1 MFTRVLTN
9 QVKES
14 LFKGLVIII
23 YGARQVGK
31 TTMVKDILSYFKPD
45 EAVYFDCDLT
55 RYREALSTQ
64 DEIILKNLVAGKK
77 LVVIDE
83 AQRVENIGLTLKI
96 LHGYFPQTQFIAT
109 GSSSFELANQICEP
123 LTGRSKIFTLYP
135 LSILELKS
143 QYNNLELQ
151 SHLQNI
157 LVYGLYPNV
166 FDTDSNT
173 AKDRLETLT
182 GGYLYQDL
190 LKLEEIKKPKLMDQL
205 LRLLAFQVGSTVSF
219 SELAQKLS
227 VSTVT
232 VQKYV
237 DLLEKSF
244 IIFSLSGFSRN
255 LRNEIIKSPK
265 IYFYDLGI
273 RNSLINNLNAIE
285 LRDDIGALWENF
297 CILERRKYLQ
307 YCQFKANT
315 YFWRN
320 YQNQEIDY
328 IEERNGVLNCY
339 EFKFNDRK
347 NPKLPKSFAQA
358 YANHTFEVV
367 NNQNLID
374 VIFKTN

>member
-1 MFTRVLTN
+1 MFNRILTS

-31 TTMVKDILSYFKPD
+31 TTMVKDILNDFNS
-45 EAVYFDCDLT
+45 EEVAYFDCDLT
-55 RYREALSTQ
+55 RYRDAFGTQ
-64 DEIILKNLVAGKK
+64 DEIVLKNLVAGKK

-96 LHGYFPQTQFIAT
+96 LHNYFPQTQFIAT
-109 GSSSFELANQICEP
+109 GSSSFELANQISEP

-135 LSILELKS
+135 LSSLELKKE
-143 QYNNLELQ
+143 YNLLDLQ

-173 AKDRLETLT
+173 AKDRLEALT

-190 LKLEEIKKPKLMDQL
+190 LKLEEIKKPKLMDHL
-205 LRLLAFQVGSTVSF
+205 LRLLAFQVGSQVSF

-244 IIFSLSGFSRN
+244 IVFSLPGFSRN
-255 LRNEIIKSPK
+255 LRNEINKSPK

-273 RNSLINNLNAIE
+273 RNSLISNLNAID

-297 CILERRKYLQ
+297 CILERVKYLEYNQ
-307 YCQFKANT
+307 INANR

-328 IEERNGVLNCY
+328 IEEKGGVLNCY
-339 EFKFNDRK
+339 EFKFSDRK
-347 NPKLPKSFAQA
+347 KAKLPKSFAEA
-358 YANHTFEVV
+358 YPMHTFEVA
-367 NNQNLID
+367 NSQNWID
-374 VIFKTN
+374 III

>member
-1 MFTRVLTN
+1 MFNRILTS

-31 TTMVKDILSYFKPD
+31 TTMVKDILNDFNS
-45 EAVYFDCDLT
+45 EEVAYFDCDLT
-55 RYREALSTQ
+55 RYREAFGTQ
-64 DEIILKNLVAGKK
+64 DEIVLKNLVAGKK

-96 LHGYFPQTQFIAT
+96 LHNYFPQTQFIAT
-109 GSSSFELANQICEP
+109 GSSSFELANQISEP

-135 LSILELKS
+135 LSTLELKKD
-143 QYNNLELQ
+143 YNLLDLQ

-173 AKDRLETLT
+173 AKDRLEALT

-190 LKLEEIKKPKLMDQL
+190 LKLEEIKKPKLMDHL
-205 LRLLAFQVGSTVSF
+205 LRLLAFQVGSQVSF

-244 IIFSLSGFSRN
+244 IVFSLPGFSRN
-255 LRNEIIKSPK
+255 LRNEINKSPK

-273 RNSLINNLNAIE
+273 RNSLISNLNAID

-297 CILERRKYLQ
+297 CILERVKYLEYNQ
-307 YCQFKANT
+307 INPNR

-328 IEERNGVLNCY
+328 IEEKAGVLNCY
-339 EFKFNDRK
+339 EFKFSDRK
-347 NPKLPKSFAQA
+347 KVKLPKSFAEA
-358 YANHTFEVV
+358 YPKHTFEVA
-367 NNQNLID
+367 NSQNWID
-374 VIFKTN
+374 III